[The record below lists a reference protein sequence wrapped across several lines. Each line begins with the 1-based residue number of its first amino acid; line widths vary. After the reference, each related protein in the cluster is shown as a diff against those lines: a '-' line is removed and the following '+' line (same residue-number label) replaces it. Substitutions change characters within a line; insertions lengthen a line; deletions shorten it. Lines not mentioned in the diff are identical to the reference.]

1 MNKKTNRME
10 LTDELAAKV
19 TGGTG
24 KAEEVRNKFQ
34 KQVAEVVEGSQIV
47 VESYQAMDA
56 RRIGNEPQL
65 LQAPQGSLEG
75 LQKLMVSESVPG
87 SGPAPGL
94 VPPGASDSGAPPVGG
109 PPPEAFGGPPP
120 ESFGGPPPE
129 EPELPEEPEP

>member
-1 MNKKTNRME
+1 MNNKTNKME

-24 KAEEVRNKFQ
+24 KAEEVRSKFQ
-34 KQVAEVVEGSQIV
+34 KQVAEVVESSQIV
-47 VESYQAMDA
+47 VDSYQAMDA

-75 LQKLMVSESVPG
+75 LQRLMASESVPS

-94 VPPGASDSGAPPVGG
+94 IPPDASSSGEPPIGG
-109 PPPEAFGGPPP
+109 PPPEAFGGPPLGA
-120 ESFGGPPPE
+120 FCGPPPE
-129 EPELPEEPEP
+129 EPVLPEEPEP